1 MDGWWTLAAGDI
13 EISGPTLYGEATVT
27 GIRVLPLHRS
37 SILRPLCDCLS
48 SHLDSKRRSTAQYPL
63 DPTTVLM
70 DGRPRP
76 RAEAATARSSD
87 PAPWRS
93 SDCLRVRTE
102 WVARL
107 GVRPAS
113 RPSGS

>member
-70 DGRPRP
+70 DGWM
-76 RAEAATARSSD
+76 TSSARCSSD
-87 PAPWRS
+87 WGI
-93 SDCLRVRTE
+93 L
-102 WVARL
+102 
-107 GVRPAS
+107 
-113 RPSGS
+113 RPSALAVFRLITSSNCVGCSTGRSPG

>member
-1 MDGWWTLAAGDI
+1 MVCHDRLLIGPPLFDDAGRRDRTRLHAPRARMDGWWTLAAGDI

-37 SILRPLCDCLS
+37 SILRRLRDCLS

-70 DGRPRP
+70 D
-76 RAEAATARSSD
+76 
-87 PAPWRS
+87 
-93 SDCLRVRTE
+93 
-102 WVARL
+102 
-107 GVRPAS
+107 
-113 RPSGS
+113 